1 LKPQVDLALDLGVC
15 FFGVLFLSSSLLFV
29 VVVVVVVVSAFLGE
43 ASEKRFR

>member
-1 LKPQVDLALDLGVC
+1 
-15 FFGVLFLSSSLLFV
+15 LFLSSSLLFV

>member
-29 VVVVVVVVSAFLGE
+29 VVVVVVVSAFLGE

>member
-1 LKPQVDLALDLGVC
+1 
-15 FFGVLFLSSSLLFV
+15 LFLSSSLLF